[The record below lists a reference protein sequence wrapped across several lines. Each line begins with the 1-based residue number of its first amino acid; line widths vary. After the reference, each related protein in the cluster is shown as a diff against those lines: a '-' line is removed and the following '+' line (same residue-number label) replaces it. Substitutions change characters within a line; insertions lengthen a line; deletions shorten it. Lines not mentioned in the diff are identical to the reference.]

1 MGLFNRR
8 KDESFF
14 ELLTEIAGNLI
25 TGTNILSRLV
35 KSDLDQRDGLR
46 DELHVV
52 ENHSDDLTHAF
63 MNKVNQSFI
72 TPLDRDD
79 MSQIAYRLD
88 DCMDLT
94 DEAATLIV
102 VYQVDTLTED
112 ILKQVEIL
120 EKCAEL
126 TAEAMPRLKTLS
138 ELKEYWVEINRLE
151 NQADR
156 IYMRALSAIVNQIS
170 DPIQVIKLKDI
181 TERLE
186 EACDAYERLAAL
198 VEGIAIKES

>member
-25 TGTNILSRLV
+25 TGTNLLSRLV

>member
-35 KSDLDQRDGLR
+35 KSDLDQHDGLR

-186 EACDAYERLAAL
+186 EACDAYEHLAAL

>member
-25 TGTNILSRLV
+25 TGTNLLSRLV

-186 EACDAYERLAAL
+186 EACDAYEHLAAL

>member
-186 EACDAYERLAAL
+186 EACDAYEHLAAL